1 MKKVALVI
9 LAIALA
15 VTGCS
20 VFQAIT
26 NVSRLKFKINSVA
39 GFKLAGINIENKKKI
54 SDFASVDALK
64 LSAGF
69 INGKLPV
76 QFTIYVDAKNPNN
89 GTGGYPRTDVTLESF
104 PYKLY
109 IDDKETISGDI
120 TSNVMIPG
128 VGESSII
135 ELNVRLDLIDFFKDQ
150 GYDRIINLAL
160 ALGGKNG
167 STSRIK
173 LKAKPIISTPFG
185 SIPYPGEI
193 TIVDYQFN

>member
-1 MKKVALVI
+1 MKKIAVVVLLIMVAF
-9 LAIALA
+9 A
-15 VTGCS
+15 GCS
-20 VFQAIT
+20 VYQAIT

-39 GFKLAGINIENKKKI
+39 GFKLAGINIENKRKI

-76 QFTIYVDAKNPNN
+76 QFTIYVDAKNPND
-89 GTGGYPRTDVTLESF
+89 GTGGFARTDVTLDSF

-120 TSNVMIPG
+120 TSNVLIPG

-135 ELNVRLDLIDFFKDQ
+135 ELNIKLDLIDFFKDQ
-150 GYDRIINLAL
+150 GYNRIIDLAL
-160 ALGGKNG
+160 AIGGKNG
-167 STSRIK
+167 SSSRIK
-173 LKAKPIISTPFG
+173 LKAQPIIGTPFG
-185 SIPYPGEI
+185 SIPYHGEI